1 MENGI
6 ATIVL
11 GSSTPH
17 HGNTASRLFRF
28 NARSR
33 LDARSSRRR
42 RRCHRR
48 DDDPAFFFFFFF
60 FFHVSSPVSG
70 TRIGTER
77 KRTKTTI
84 EFANLPTIRI
94 RCYGIDS

>member
-17 HGNTASRLFRF
+17 HGNTASSSFVSTPVL
-28 NARSR
+28 
-33 LDARSSRRR
+33 ARSS
-42 RRCHRR
+42 HRR
-48 DDDPAFFFFFFF
+48 HRLDDDFPPFFFSL
-60 FFHVSSPVSG
+60 VYG
-70 TRIGTER
+70 TR

-84 EFANLPTIRI
+84 EFANLSTIRI
-94 RCYGIDS
+94 RVTYRCRFVTSRRDVEYRL

>member
-17 HGNTASRLFRF
+17 HGNTASSSFV
-28 NARSR
+28 STPV
-33 LDARSSRRR
+33 LD
-42 RRCHRR
+42 HRR
-48 DDDPAFFFFFFF
+48 DDDPLISRLFF
-60 FFHVSSPVSG
+60 SRLAS
-70 TRIGTER
+70 RIGTER

-84 EFANLPTIRI
+84 EFANLSTIRI
-94 RCYGIDS
+94 DVMYRHRFVTSKRYVEYRSY